1 MGAHWQEEG
10 GGGVRRSQGDLRLAP
25 RLVDLPS
32 LTTSH
37 ASLHRP
43 MQRGSQR
50 TGAGSR
56 GCTSRPAVCVRSA
69 RGSLNGA
76 RAVVGHGHK
85 NYLRP
90 RQQARARGTARRH
103 GWGAHGRAAAS
114 CIQVNTCRARSG
126 SSPTPTV
133 CRVAAAPGLRLL
145 ALAACLVLR
154 PRVCA
159 SAPHGS
165 WDGTVELGV
174 CTPSQL

>member
-1 MGAHWQEEG
+1 MHEQA
-10 GGGVRRSQGDLRLAP
+10 GGVRAQRSRLIDEWYP
-25 RLVDLPS
+25 
-32 LTTSH
+32 
-37 ASLHRP
+37 
-43 MQRGSQR
+43 
-50 TGAGSR
+50 
-56 GCTSRPAVCVRSA
+56 
-69 RGSLNGA
+69 
-76 RAVVGHGHK
+76 RAVAGHGHK

-154 PRVCA
+154 PRVCV
-159 SAPHGS
+159 S
-165 WDGTVELGV
+165 VYN
-174 CTPSQL
+174 TPVLIY